1 MANVLVWADIP
12 VIDMERARRFY
23 SEMLAGE
30 LTVMPGG
37 MWDVAVPPREMGPIA
52 FDLTTIEGL
61 KPCADGITIYFD
73 SAGDIDGMVR
83 RAEAAGGTIQS
94 PPTDM
99 GPMVGVLAFVIDTE
113 GNRIGIRQAS
123 AHGTESP

>member
-1 MANVLVWADIP
+1 MAGVLVWADIP

-23 SEMLAGE
+23 GE
-30 LTVMPGG
+30 LLQAELTIMPGG
-37 MWDVAVPPREMGPIA
+37 GWEVAVPPREMGPNA
-52 FDLTTIEGL
+52 FDLTNVEGL
-61 KPCADGITIYFD
+61 KPSADGVTIYLD
-73 SAGDIDGMVR
+73 SAGDIEGMVR

-123 AHGTESP
+123 AGHP

>member
-1 MANVLVWADIP
+1 M
-12 VIDMERARRFY
+12 
-23 SEMLAGE
+23 
-30 LTVMPGG
+30 
-37 MWDVAVPPREMGPIA
+37 AVPPREMGPNA
-52 FDLTTIEGL
+52 FDLTTVEGL
-61 KPCADGITIYFD
+61 KPSADGVTIYFD
-73 SAGDIDGMVR
+73 SAGDIEGMVR

-123 AHGTESP
+123 AGHP